1 MCPKFLKK
9 DGAGVLIPEIWIQY
23 MFSQPYRTPHAAKV
37 LTLFNS
43 YKAIYQSS
51 FMCRRSECNEKEKTQ
66 NESEK
71 FPLSNI
77 LCILIKEGGID
88 NFT

>member
-1 MCPKFLKK
+1 MELESQFLRS
-9 DGAGVLIPEIWIQY
+9 GSSTCS
-23 MFSQPYRTPHAAKV
+23 FNCTPHAAKV

-43 YKAIYQSS
+43 YRAIYQSS
-51 FMCRRSECNEKEKTQ
+51 FMCKRLECNEKEKTQ

-71 FPLSNI
+71 FPLSHI
-77 LCILIKEGGID
+77 LCILIKEGSIH

>member
-9 DGAGVLIPEIWIQY
+9 DGAGALIPEIWIQY
-23 MFSQPYRTPHAAKV
+23 VFFQWYRTPHAAKV

-43 YKAIYQSS
+43 YKAIYQSY
-51 FMCRRSECNEKEKTQ
+51 FMCRRLECNEKEKTQ

-77 LCILIKEGGID
+77 LCILTKEGGIH